1 MDGRYKL
8 GFGLM
13 RLPQTN
19 PDDAGSIDIAE
30 SGRMADAFIDRGFTY
45 FDTAW
50 MYHNRQSEPS
60 AKEFLVKR
68 HDRSEYTLSTKLHSG
83 FFNTEEERDAY
94 FEAQLEKTG
103 AGYFDY
109 YLLHDVGRENIG
121 KFEELHCFEYLQR
134 KKDEGLIKHLGFSS
148 HEDAEHVDKFLTDHP
163 ELEFIQLQINYLDW
177 NSEGVQSGRCY
188 EAAVRHGK
196 DVVVMEPVKGGI
208 LANVPPEAEKL
219 FKTYRPDMSVASW
232 AIRFAA
238 SLENVKVVLS
248 GMSSMEQLLD
258 NTSYMQNF
266 VPLNDEEY
274 EIIDKVV
281 EIINRSISIPCT
293 ACSYC
298 TEGCPMNIPI
308 PRYFSLY
315 NTDKLED
322 SSREWT
328 TQREYYERSAMKFG
342 KASDCIGCGQCE
354 AICPQ
359 HLPIIKDLA
368 MVADY
373 FEGNQ

>member
-1 MDGRYKL
+1 MDVRYKL

-19 PDDAGSIDIAE
+19 PDDAGSIDIPE
-30 SGRMADAFIDRGFTY
+30 CERMADAFIDQGFTY

-50 MYHNRQSEPS
+50 MYHNKESEP
-60 AKEFLVKR
+60 ATKKFLVER
-68 HDRSEYTLSTKLHSG
+68 HERSEYTLATKMHAG

-109 YLLHDVGRENIG
+109 YLLHDVGRDNID
-121 KFEELHCFEYLQR
+121 KFKELHCFEYLKQ
-134 KKDEGLIKHLGFSS
+134 KKEEGIIRHLGFSS

-163 ELEFIQLQINYLDW
+163 EFEFIQLQINYLDW
-177 NSEGVQSGRCY
+177 NSEGVQSRKCY
-188 EAAVRHGK
+188 EAAFKHGM

-208 LANVPPEAEKL
+208 LANVPPEAEALLKA
-219 FKTYRPDMSVASW
+219 YHPDMSVASW
-232 AIRFAA
+232 AIRFVA

-258 NTSYMQNF
+258 NTSYMKEF
-266 VPLNDEEY
+266 KPLSQEEY

-281 EIINRSISIPCT
+281 SIINSSITIPCT

-315 NTDKLED
+315 NTDMHED
-322 SSREWT
+322 SDREWT
-328 TQREYYERSAMKFG
+328 PQCEYYERTTMTFG
-342 KASDCIGCGQCE
+342 KASECISCGQCE

-359 HLPIIKDLA
+359 HLPIIKDLE
-368 MVADY
+368 MVAEH
-373 FEGNQ
+373 FEQE

>member
-1 MDGRYKL
+1 MDVRYKL

-19 PDDAGSIDIAE
+19 PDDAGSIDIPE
-30 SGRMADAFIDRGFTY
+30 CERMADAFIDQGFTY

-50 MYHNRQSEPS
+50 MYHNKESEP
-60 AKEFLVKR
+60 ATKKFLVER
-68 HDRSEYTLSTKLHSG
+68 HERSEYTLATKMHAG

-109 YLLHDVGRENIG
+109 YLLHDVGRDHID
-121 KFEELHCFEYLQR
+121 KFKELHCFEYLKQ
-134 KKDEGLIKHLGFSS
+134 KKEEGIIRHLGFSS

-163 ELEFIQLQINYLDW
+163 EFEFIQLQINYLDW
-177 NSEGVQSGRCY
+177 NSEGVQSRKCY
-188 EAAVRHGK
+188 EAAVKHGM

-208 LANVPPEAEKL
+208 LANVPPEAEALLKA
-219 FKTYRPDMSVASW
+219 YHPDMSVASW
-232 AIRFAA
+232 AIRFVA

-258 NTSYMQNF
+258 NTSYMKEF
-266 VPLNDEEY
+266 KPLSQEEY

-281 EIINRSISIPCT
+281 SIINSSITIPCT

-315 NTDKLED
+315 NTDMHED
-322 SSREWT
+322 SDREWT
-328 TQREYYERSAMKFG
+328 PQCEYYERTTMTFG
-342 KASDCIGCGQCE
+342 KASECISCGQCE

-359 HLPIIKDLA
+359 HLPIIKNLE
-368 MVADY
+368 MVAEH
-373 FEGNQ
+373 FEQE

>member
-1 MDGRYKL
+1 MDVRYKL

-19 PDDAGSIDIAE
+19 PDDAGSIDIPE
-30 SGRMADAFIDRGFTY
+30 CERMADAFIDQGFTY

-50 MYHNRQSEPS
+50 MYHNKESEP
-60 AKEFLVKR
+60 ATKKFLVER
-68 HDRSEYTLSTKLHSG
+68 HERSEYTLATKMHAG

-109 YLLHDVGRENIG
+109 YLLHDVGRDNID
-121 KFEELHCFEYLQR
+121 KFEELHCFEYLKQ
-134 KKDEGLIKHLGFSS
+134 KKEEGTIRRIGFSS

-163 ELEFIQLQINYLDW
+163 EFEFIQLQINYLDW
-177 NSEGVQSGRCY
+177 NSEGVQSRKCY
-188 EAAVRHGK
+188 EVAVKHGM

-208 LANVPPEAEKL
+208 LANVPPEAEALLKS
-219 FKTYRPDMSVASW
+219 YHPDMSVASW
-232 AIRFAA
+232 AIRFVA

-258 NTSYMQNF
+258 NTSYMKEF
-266 VPLNDEEY
+266 KPLSQEEY

-281 EIINRSISIPCT
+281 SIINSSITIPCT

-315 NTDKLED
+315 NTDMHED
-322 SSREWT
+322 SDREWT
-328 TQREYYERSAMKFG
+328 PQCEYYERTTMTFG
-342 KASDCIGCGQCE
+342 KASECISCGQCE

-359 HLPIIKDLA
+359 HLPIIKDLE
-368 MVADY
+368 MVAEH
-373 FEGNQ
+373 FEQE

>member
-1 MDGRYKL
+1 MDVRYKL

-19 PDDAGSIDIAE
+19 PDDAGSIDIPE
-30 SGRMADAFIDRGFTY
+30 CERMTDAFIDQGFTY

-50 MYHNRQSEPS
+50 MYHNKESEP
-60 AKEFLVKR
+60 ATKKFLVER
-68 HDRSEYTLSTKLHSG
+68 HERSEYTLATKMHAG

-109 YLLHDVGRENIG
+109 YLLHDVGRDNID
-121 KFEELHCFEYLQR
+121 KFEELHCFEYLKQ
-134 KKDEGLIKHLGFSS
+134 KKEEGIIRHLGFSS
-148 HEDAEHVDKFLTDHP
+148 HEDAEHVDRFLTDHP
-163 ELEFIQLQINYLDW
+163 EFEFIQLQINYLDW
-177 NSEGVQSGRCY
+177 NSEGVQSRKCY
-188 EAAVRHGK
+188 EAAVKHGM

-208 LANVPPEAEKL
+208 LANVPPEAEALLKA
-219 FKTYRPDMSVASW
+219 YHPDMSVASW
-232 AIRFAA
+232 AIRFVA

-248 GMSSMEQLLD
+248 GMSSMEQLFD
-258 NTSYMQNF
+258 NTSYMKEF
-266 VPLNDEEY
+266 KPLSQEEY

-281 EIINRSISIPCT
+281 SIINSSITIPCT

-315 NTDKLED
+315 NTDMHED
-322 SSREWT
+322 SDREWT
-328 TQREYYERSAMKFG
+328 PQCEYYERTTMTFG
-342 KASDCIGCGQCE
+342 KASECISCGQCE

-359 HLPIIKDLA
+359 HLPIIKNLE
-368 MVADY
+368 MVAEH
-373 FEGNQ
+373 FEQE

>member
-1 MDGRYKL
+1 MDVRYKL

-19 PDDAGSIDIAE
+19 PDDAGSIDIPE
-30 SGRMADAFIDRGFTY
+30 CERMTDAFIDQGFTY

-50 MYHNRQSEPS
+50 MYHNKESEP
-60 AKEFLVKR
+60 ATKKFLVER
-68 HDRSEYTLSTKLHSG
+68 HERSEYTLATKMHAG

-109 YLLHDVGRENIG
+109 YLLHDVGRDNID
-121 KFEELHCFEYLQR
+121 KFKELRCFEYLKQ
-134 KKDEGLIKHLGFSS
+134 KKEEGIIRHLGFSS
-148 HEDAEHVDKFLTDHP
+148 HEDAEHIDKFLTDHP
-163 ELEFIQLQINYLDW
+163 EFEFIQLQINYLDW
-177 NSEGVQSGRCY
+177 NSEGVQSRKCY
-188 EAAVRHGK
+188 EVAVKHGM

-208 LANVPPEAEKL
+208 LANVPPEAEALLKA
-219 FKTYRPDMSVASW
+219 YHPDMSVASW
-232 AIRFAA
+232 AIRFVA

-248 GMSSMEQLLD
+248 GMSIMEQLLD
-258 NTSYMQNF
+258 NTSYMKEF
-266 VPLNDEEY
+266 KPLSQEEY

-281 EIINRSISIPCT
+281 SIINSSITIPCT

-315 NTDKLED
+315 NTDMHED
-322 SSREWT
+322 SDREWT
-328 TQREYYERSAMKFG
+328 PQCEYYERTTMTFG
-342 KASDCIGCGQCE
+342 KASECISCGQCE

-359 HLPIIKDLA
+359 HLPIIKDLE
-368 MVADY
+368 MVAEH
-373 FEGNQ
+373 FEQE

>member
-1 MDGRYKL
+1 MDVRYKL

-19 PDDAGSIDIAE
+19 PDDAGSIDIPE
-30 SGRMADAFIDRGFTY
+30 CERMADAFIDQGFTY

-50 MYHNRQSEPS
+50 MYHNKESEP
-60 AKEFLVKR
+60 ATKKFLVER
-68 HDRSEYTLSTKLHSG
+68 HERSEYTLATKMHAG

-109 YLLHDVGRENIG
+109 YLLHDVGRDNID
-121 KFEELHCFEYLQR
+121 KFKELRCFEYLKQ
-134 KKDEGLIKHLGFSS
+134 KKEEGIIRHLGFSS
-148 HEDAEHVDKFLTDHP
+148 HEDAEHIDKFLTDHP
-163 ELEFIQLQINYLDW
+163 EFEFIQLQINYLDW
-177 NSEGVQSGRCY
+177 NSEGVQSRKCY
-188 EAAVRHGK
+188 EVAVKHGM

-208 LANVPPEAEKL
+208 LANVPPEAEALLKA
-219 FKTYRPDMSVASW
+219 YHPDMSVASW
-232 AIRFAA
+232 AIRFVA

-248 GMSSMEQLLD
+248 GMSIMEQLLD
-258 NTSYMQNF
+258 NTSYMKEF
-266 VPLNDEEY
+266 KPLSQEEY

-281 EIINRSISIPCT
+281 SIINSSITIPCT

-315 NTDKLED
+315 NTDMHED
-322 SSREWT
+322 SDREWT
-328 TQREYYERSAMKFG
+328 PQCEYYERTTMTFG
-342 KASDCIGCGQCE
+342 KASECISCGQCE

-359 HLPIIKDLA
+359 HLPIIKDLE
-368 MVADY
+368 MVAEH
-373 FEGNQ
+373 FEQE

>member
-1 MDGRYKL
+1 MDVRYKL

-19 PDDAGSIDIAE
+19 PDDAGSIDIPE
-30 SGRMADAFIDRGFTY
+30 CECMADTFIDQGFTY

-50 MYHNRQSEPS
+50 MYHNKESEP
-60 AKEFLVKR
+60 ATKKFLVER
-68 HDRSEYTLSTKLHSG
+68 HERSEYTLATKMHAG

-109 YLLHDVGRENIG
+109 YLLHDVGRDNID
-121 KFEELHCFEYLQR
+121 KFKELRCFEYLKQ
-134 KKDEGLIKHLGFSS
+134 KKEEGIIRHLGFSS

-163 ELEFIQLQINYLDW
+163 EFEFIQLQINYLDW
-177 NSEGVQSGRCY
+177 NSEGVQSRKCY
-188 EAAVRHGK
+188 EVAVKHGM

-208 LANVPPEAEKL
+208 LANVPPEAEALLKA
-219 FKTYRPDMSVASW
+219 YHPDMSVASW
-232 AIRFAA
+232 AIRFVA

-258 NTSYMQNF
+258 NTSYMKEF
-266 VPLNDEEY
+266 KPLSQEEY

-281 EIINRSISIPCT
+281 SIINSSITIPCT

-315 NTDKLED
+315 NTDMHED
-322 SSREWT
+322 SDREWT
-328 TQREYYERSAMKFG
+328 PQCEYYERTTMTFG
-342 KASDCIGCGQCE
+342 KASECISCGQCE

-359 HLPIIKDLA
+359 HLPIIKDLEI
-368 MVADY
+368 VADH
-373 FEGNQ
+373 FEQE

>member
-1 MDGRYKL
+1 MDVRYKL

-19 PDDAGSIDIAE
+19 PDDAGSIDIPE
-30 SGRMADAFIDRGFTY
+30 CERMADAFIDQGFTY

-50 MYHNRQSEPS
+50 MYHNKESEP
-60 AKEFLVKR
+60 ATKKFLVER
-68 HDRSEYTLSTKLHSG
+68 HERSEYTLATKMHAG

-109 YLLHDVGRENIG
+109 YLLHDVGRDHID
-121 KFEELHCFEYLQR
+121 KFKELHCFEYLKQ
-134 KKDEGLIKHLGFSS
+134 KKEEGIIRHLGFSS

-163 ELEFIQLQINYLDW
+163 EFEFIQLQINYLDW
-177 NSEGVQSGRCY
+177 NSEGVQSRKCY
-188 EAAVRHGK
+188 EAAVKHGM

-208 LANVPPEAEKL
+208 LANVPPEAEALLKA
-219 FKTYRPDMSVASW
+219 YHPDMSVASW
-232 AIRFAA
+232 AIRFVA

-258 NTSYMQNF
+258 NTSYMKEF
-266 VPLNDEEY
+266 KPLSQEEY

-281 EIINRSISIPCT
+281 SIINSSITIPCT

-315 NTDKLED
+315 NTDMHED
-322 SSREWT
+322 SDREWT
-328 TQREYYERSAMKFG
+328 PQCEYYERTTMTFG
-342 KASDCIGCGQCE
+342 KSCECISCGQCE

-359 HLPIIKDLA
+359 HLPIIKNLE
-368 MVADY
+368 MVAEH
-373 FEGNQ
+373 FEQE

>member
-1 MDGRYKL
+1 MDVRYKL

-19 PDDAGSIDIAE
+19 PDDAGSIDIPE
-30 SGRMADAFIDRGFTY
+30 CERMADAFIDQGFTY

-50 MYHNRQSEPS
+50 MYHNKESEP
-60 AKEFLVKR
+60 ATKKFLVER
-68 HDRSEYTLSTKLHSG
+68 HERSEYTLATKMHAG

-109 YLLHDVGRENIG
+109 YLLHDVGRDNID
-121 KFEELHCFEYLQR
+121 KFKELHCFEYLKQ
-134 KKDEGLIKHLGFSS
+134 KKEEGIIRHLGFSS

-163 ELEFIQLQINYLDW
+163 EFEFIQLQINYLDW
-177 NSEGVQSGRCY
+177 NSEGVQSRKCY
-188 EAAVRHGK
+188 EAAVKHGM

-208 LANVPPEAEKL
+208 LANVPPEAEALLKS
-219 FKTYRPDMSVASW
+219 YHPDMSVASW
-232 AIRFAA
+232 AIRFVA
-238 SLENVKVVLS
+238 SLDNVKVVLS

-258 NTSYMQNF
+258 NTSYMKEF
-266 VPLNDEEY
+266 KPLSQEEY

-281 EIINRSISIPCT
+281 GIINSSITIPCT

-315 NTDKLED
+315 NTDMHED
-322 SSREWT
+322 SDREWT
-328 TQREYYERSAMKFG
+328 PQCEYYERTTMTFG
-342 KASDCIGCGQCE
+342 KASECISCGQCE

-368 MVADY
+368 MVAEH
-373 FEGNQ
+373 FEQE

>member
-1 MDGRYKL
+1 MDVRYKL

-19 PDDAGSIDIAE
+19 PDDAGSIDIPE
-30 SGRMADAFIDRGFTY
+30 CERMADAFIDQGFTY

-50 MYHNRQSEPS
+50 MYHNKESEP
-60 AKEFLVKR
+60 ATKKFLVER
-68 HDRSEYTLSTKLHSG
+68 HERSEYTLATKMHAG

-109 YLLHDVGRENIG
+109 YLLHDVGRDNID
-121 KFEELHCFEYLQR
+121 KFKELRCFEYLKQ
-134 KKDEGLIKHLGFSS
+134 KKEEGIIRHLGFSS

-163 ELEFIQLQINYLDW
+163 EFEFIQLQINYLDW
-177 NSEGVQSGRCY
+177 NSEGVQSRKCY
-188 EAAVRHGK
+188 EVAVKHGM
-196 DVVVMEPVKGGI
+196 DIVVMEPVKGGI
-208 LANVPPEAEKL
+208 LANVPPEAEALLKA
-219 FKTYRPDMSVASW
+219 YHPDMSVASW
-232 AIRFAA
+232 AIRFVA

-258 NTSYMQNF
+258 NTSYMKEF
-266 VPLNDEEY
+266 KPLSQEEY

-281 EIINRSISIPCT
+281 SIINSSITIPCT

-315 NTDKLED
+315 NTDMHED
-322 SSREWT
+322 SDREWT
-328 TQREYYERSAMKFG
+328 PQCEYYERTTMTFG
-342 KASDCIGCGQCE
+342 KASECISCGQCE

-359 HLPIIKDLA
+359 HLPIIKNLE
-368 MVADY
+368 MVAEH
-373 FEGNQ
+373 FEQE

>member
-1 MDGRYKL
+1 MDVRYKL

-19 PDDAGSIDIAE
+19 PDDAGSIDIPE
-30 SGRMADAFIDRGFTY
+30 CERMADAFIDQGFTY

-50 MYHNRQSEPS
+50 MYHNKESEP
-60 AKEFLVKR
+60 ATKKFLVER
-68 HDRSEYTLSTKLHSG
+68 HERSEYTLATKMHAG

-109 YLLHDVGRENIG
+109 YLL
-121 KFEELHCFEYLQR
+121 EYLKQ
-134 KKDEGLIKHLGFSS
+134 KKEEGIIRHLGFSS

-163 ELEFIQLQINYLDW
+163 EFEFIQLQINYLDW
-177 NSEGVQSGRCY
+177 NSEGVQSRKCY
-188 EAAVRHGK
+188 EVAVKHGM

-208 LANVPPEAEKL
+208 LANVPPEAEALLKS
-219 FKTYRPDMSVASW
+219 YHPDMSVASW
-232 AIRFAA
+232 AIRFVA

-258 NTSYMQNF
+258 NTSYMKEF
-266 VPLNDEEY
+266 KPLSQEEY

-281 EIINRSISIPCT
+281 SIINSSITIPCT

-315 NTDKLED
+315 NTDMHED
-322 SSREWT
+322 SDREWT
-328 TQREYYERSAMKFG
+328 PQCEYYERTTMTFG
-342 KASDCIGCGQCE
+342 KASECISCGQCE

-359 HLPIIKDLA
+359 HLPIIKDLE
-368 MVADY
+368 MVAEH
-373 FEGNQ
+373 FEQE

>member
-1 MDGRYKL
+1 MDVRYKL

-19 PDDAGSIDIAE
+19 PDDAGSIDIPE
-30 SGRMADAFIDRGFTY
+30 CERMADAFIDQGFTY

-50 MYHNRQSEPS
+50 MYHNKESEP
-60 AKEFLVKR
+60 ATKKFLVER
-68 HDRSEYTLSTKLHSG
+68 HERSEYTLATKMHAG

-109 YLLHDVGRENIG
+109 YLLHDVGRDNIDTF
-121 KFEELHCFEYLQR
+121 KELHCFEYLKQ
-134 KKDEGLIKHLGFSS
+134 KKDEGIIRHLGFSS

-163 ELEFIQLQINYLDW
+163 EFEFIQLQINYLDW
-177 NSEGVQSGRCY
+177 NSEGVQSRKCY
-188 EAAVRHGK
+188 EVAVKHGM

-208 LANVPPEAEKL
+208 LANVPPEAEALLKA
-219 FKTYRPDMSVASW
+219 YHPDMSVASW
-232 AIRFAA
+232 AIRFVA

-258 NTSYMQNF
+258 NTSYMKEF
-266 VPLNDEEY
+266 KPLSQEEY

-281 EIINRSISIPCT
+281 SIINSSITIPCT

-315 NTDKLED
+315 NTDMHED
-322 SSREWT
+322 SDREWT
-328 TQREYYERSAMKFG
+328 PQCEYYERTTMTFG
-342 KASDCIGCGQCE
+342 KASECISCGQCE

-359 HLPIIKDLA
+359 HLPIIKDLE
-368 MVADY
+368 MVAEH
-373 FEGNQ
+373 FEQE

>member
-1 MDGRYKL
+1 MDVRYKL

-19 PDDAGSIDIAE
+19 PDDAGSIDIPE
-30 SGRMADAFIDRGFTY
+30 CERMADAFIDQGFTY

-50 MYHNRQSEPS
+50 MYHNKESEP
-60 AKEFLVKR
+60 ATKKFLVER
-68 HDRSEYTLSTKLHSG
+68 HERSEYTLATKMHAG

-109 YLLHDVGRENIG
+109 YLLHDVGRDNID
-121 KFEELHCFEYLQR
+121 KFKELRCFEYLKQ
-134 KKDEGLIKHLGFSS
+134 KKEEGIIRHLGFSS
-148 HEDAEHVDKFLTDHP
+148 HEDAEHVDKFLTNHP
-163 ELEFIQLQINYLDW
+163 EFEFIQLQINYLDW
-177 NSEGVQSGRCY
+177 NSEGVQSRKCY
-188 EAAVRHGK
+188 EVAVKHGM

-208 LANVPPEAEKL
+208 LANVPPEAEALLKS
-219 FKTYRPDMSVASW
+219 YHPDMSVASW
-232 AIRFAA
+232 AIRFVA

-258 NTSYMQNF
+258 NTSYMKEF
-266 VPLNDEEY
+266 KPLSQEEY

-281 EIINRSISIPCT
+281 SIINSSITIPCT

-315 NTDKLED
+315 NTDMHED
-322 SSREWT
+322 SDREWT
-328 TQREYYERSAMKFG
+328 PQCEYYERTTMTFG
-342 KASDCIGCGQCE
+342 KASECISCGQCE

-359 HLPIIKDLA
+359 HLPIIKDLE
-368 MVADY
+368 MVAEH
-373 FEGNQ
+373 FEQE

>member
-1 MDGRYKL
+1 MDVRYKL

-19 PDDAGSIDIAE
+19 PDDAGSIDIPE
-30 SGRMADAFIDRGFTY
+30 CECMADTFIDQGFTY

-50 MYHNRQSEPS
+50 MYHNKESEP
-60 AKEFLVKR
+60 ATKKFLVER
-68 HDRSEYTLSTKLHSG
+68 HERSEYTLATKMHAG

-109 YLLHDVGRENIG
+109 YLLHDVGRDNID
-121 KFEELHCFEYLQR
+121 KFKELRCFEYLKQ
-134 KKDEGLIKHLGFSS
+134 KKEEGIIRHLGFSS

-163 ELEFIQLQINYLDW
+163 EFEFIQLQINYLDW
-177 NSEGVQSGRCY
+177 NSEGVQSRKCY
-188 EAAVRHGK
+188 EVAVKHGM

-208 LANVPPEAEKL
+208 LANVPPEAEALLKA
-219 FKTYRPDMSVASW
+219 YHPDMSVASW
-232 AIRFAA
+232 AIRFVA

-258 NTSYMQNF
+258 NTSYMKEF
-266 VPLNDEEY
+266 KPLSQEEY

-281 EIINRSISIPCT
+281 SIINSSITIPCT

-315 NTDKLED
+315 NTDMHED
-322 SSREWT
+322 SDREWT
-328 TQREYYERSAMKFG
+328 PQCEYYERTTMTFG
-342 KASDCIGCGQCE
+342 KASECISCGQCE

-359 HLPIIKDLA
+359 HLPIIKDLE
-368 MVADY
+368 MVAEH
-373 FEGNQ
+373 FEQE

>member
-1 MDGRYKL
+1 MDVRYKL

-19 PDDAGSIDIAE
+19 PDDAGSIDIPE
-30 SGRMADAFIDRGFTY
+30 CERMTDAFIDQGFTY

-50 MYHNRQSEPS
+50 MYHNKESEP
-60 AKEFLVKR
+60 ATKKFLVER
-68 HDRSEYTLSTKLHSG
+68 HERSEYTLATKMHAG

-109 YLLHDVGRENIG
+109 YLLHDVGRDNID
-121 KFEELHCFEYLQR
+121 KFKELHCLEYLKQ
-134 KKDEGLIKHLGFSS
+134 KKEEGIIRHLGFSS
-148 HEDAEHVDKFLTDHP
+148 HEDAEHVDKFLTNHP
-163 ELEFIQLQINYLDW
+163 EFEFIQLQINYLDW
-177 NSEGVQSGRCY
+177 NSEGVQSRKCY
-188 EAAVRHGK
+188 EAAVKHGM

-208 LANVPPEAEKL
+208 LANVPPEAEALLKS
-219 FKTYRPDMSVASW
+219 YHPDMSVASW
-232 AIRFAA
+232 AIRFVA

-258 NTSYMQNF
+258 NTSYMKEF
-266 VPLNDEEY
+266 KPLSQEEY

-281 EIINRSISIPCT
+281 SIINSSITIPCT

-315 NTDKLED
+315 NTDMHED
-322 SSREWT
+322 SDREWT
-328 TQREYYERSAMKFG
+328 PQCEYYERTTMTFG
-342 KASDCIGCGQCE
+342 KASECISCGQCE

-359 HLPIIKDLA
+359 HLPIIKDLE
-368 MVADY
+368 MVAEH
-373 FEGNQ
+373 FEQE

>member
-1 MDGRYKL
+1 MDVRYRL

-19 PDDAGSIDIAE
+19 PDDAGSIDIPE
-30 SGRMADAFIDRGFTY
+30 CERMADAFIDQGFTY

-50 MYHNRQSEPS
+50 MYHNKESEP
-60 AKEFLVKR
+60 ATKKFLVER
-68 HDRSEYTLSTKLHSG
+68 HERNEYTLATKMHAG

-109 YLLHDVGRENIG
+109 YLLHDVGRDNIDTF
-121 KFEELHCFEYLQR
+121 KELHCFEYLKQ
-134 KKDEGLIKHLGFSS
+134 KKDEGIIRHLGFSS

-163 ELEFIQLQINYLDW
+163 EFEFIQLQINYLDW
-177 NSEGVQSGRCY
+177 NSEGVQSRKCY
-188 EAAVRHGK
+188 EVAVKHGM

-208 LANVPPEAEKL
+208 LANVPPEAEALLKA
-219 FKTYRPDMSVASW
+219 YHPDMSVASW
-232 AIRFAA
+232 AIRFVA

-258 NTSYMQNF
+258 NTSYMKEF
-266 VPLNDEEY
+266 KPLSQEEY

-281 EIINRSISIPCT
+281 SIINSSITIPCT

-315 NTDKLED
+315 NTDMHED
-322 SSREWT
+322 SDREWT
-328 TQREYYERSAMKFG
+328 PQCEYYERTTMTFG
-342 KASDCIGCGQCE
+342 KASECISCGQCE

-359 HLPIIKDLA
+359 HLPIIKDLE
-368 MVADY
+368 MVAEH
-373 FEGNQ
+373 FEQE

>member
-1 MDGRYKL
+1 MDVRYKL

-19 PDDAGSIDIAE
+19 PDDAGSIDIPE
-30 SGRMADAFIDRGFTY
+30 CERMADAFIDQGFTY

-50 MYHNRQSEPS
+50 MYHNKESEP
-60 AKEFLVKR
+60 ATKKFLVER
-68 HDRSEYTLSTKLHSG
+68 HERSEYTLATKMHAG

-109 YLLHDVGRENIG
+109 YLLHDVGRDNID
-121 KFEELHCFEYLQR
+121 KFKELRCFEYLKQ
-134 KKDEGLIKHLGFSS
+134 KKEEGIIRHLGFSS

-163 ELEFIQLQINYLDW
+163 EFEFIQLQINYLDW
-177 NSEGVQSGRCY
+177 NSEGVQSRKCY
-188 EAAVRHGK
+188 EAAVKHGM
-196 DVVVMEPVKGGI
+196 DIVVMEPVKGGI
-208 LANVPPEAEKL
+208 LANVPPEAEALLKA
-219 FKTYRPDMSVASW
+219 YHPDMSVASW
-232 AIRFAA
+232 AIRFVA

-258 NTSYMQNF
+258 NTSYMKEF
-266 VPLNDEEY
+266 KPLSQEEY

-281 EIINRSISIPCT
+281 SIINSSITIPCT

-315 NTDKLED
+315 NTDMHED
-322 SSREWT
+322 SDREWT
-328 TQREYYERSAMKFG
+328 PQCEYYERTTMTFG
-342 KASDCIGCGQCE
+342 KASECISCGQCE

-359 HLPIIKDLA
+359 HLPIIKNLE
-368 MVADY
+368 MVAEH
-373 FEGNQ
+373 FEQE

>member
-1 MDGRYKL
+1 MDVRYKL

-13 RLPQTN
+13 RLPMTN

-30 SGRMADAFIDRGFTY
+30 SGRMADSFIEQGFTY

-50 MYHNRQSEPS
+50 MYHNKQSEP
-60 AKEFLVKR
+60 ATKEFLVKR
-68 HDRSEYTLSTKLHSG
+68 HDRSEYTLATKMHAG

-109 YLLHDVGRENIG
+109 YLLHDVGRENID
-121 KFEELHCFEYLQR
+121 KFTELHCFEYLKG
-134 KKDEGLIKHLGFSS
+134 KKEAGIIKHLGFSS
-148 HEDAEHVDKFLTDHP
+148 HEDAEHVDKFLTEHP
-163 ELEFIQLQINYLDW
+163 EFEFIQLQINYLDW
-177 NSEGVQSGRCY
+177 NSEGVQSRLCY
-188 EAAVRHGK
+188 EAAVKHGM

-208 LANVPPEAEKL
+208 LANVPPEAEALLKAH
-219 FKTYRPDMSVASW
+219 RPDMSVASW
-232 AIRFAA
+232 AIRFVA

-258 NTSYMQNF
+258 NTSYMKEF
-266 VPLNDEEY
+266 KPLSQEEY

-281 EIINRSISIPCT
+281 SIINSSITIPCT

-315 NTDKLED
+315 NTDMHED
-322 SSREWT
+322 SDREWT
-328 TQREYYERSAMKFG
+328 PQCEYYERTTMTFG
-342 KASDCIGCGQCE
+342 KASECISCGQCE

-359 HLPIIKDLA
+359 HLPIIKNLE
-368 MVADY
+368 MVAEH
-373 FEGNQ
+373 FEQE

>member
-1 MDGRYKL
+1 MDVRYRL

-19 PDDAGSIDIAE
+19 PDDAGSIDIPE
-30 SGRMADAFIDRGFTY
+30 CERMADAFIDQGFTY

-50 MYHNRQSEPS
+50 MYHNKESEP
-60 AKEFLVKR
+60 ATKKFLVER
-68 HDRSEYTLSTKLHSG
+68 HERSEYTLATKMHAG

-109 YLLHDVGRENIG
+109 YLLHDVGRDSID
-121 KFEELHCFEYLQR
+121 KFKELHCFEYLKQ
-134 KKDEGLIKHLGFSS
+134 KKEEGIIRHLGFSS

-163 ELEFIQLQINYLDW
+163 EFEFIQLQINYLDW
-177 NSEGVQSGRCY
+177 NSEGVQSRKCY
-188 EAAVRHGK
+188 EVAVKHGM

-208 LANVPPEAEKL
+208 LANVPPEAEALLKA
-219 FKTYRPDMSVASW
+219 YHPDMSVASW
-232 AIRFAA
+232 AIRFVA

-258 NTSYMQNF
+258 NTSYMKEF
-266 VPLNDEEY
+266 KPLSQEEY

-281 EIINRSISIPCT
+281 SIINSSITIPCT

-315 NTDKLED
+315 NTDMHED
-322 SSREWT
+322 SDREWT
-328 TQREYYERSAMKFG
+328 PQCEYYERTTMTFG
-342 KASDCIGCGQCE
+342 KASECISCGQCE
-354 AICPQ
+354 VICPQ
-359 HLPIIKDLA
+359 HLPIIKDLE
-368 MVADY
+368 MVAEH
-373 FEGNQ
+373 FEQE

>member
-1 MDGRYKL
+1 MDVRYKL

-19 PDDAGSIDIAE
+19 PDDAGSIDIPE
-30 SGRMADAFIDRGFTY
+30 CERMADAFIDQGFTY

-50 MYHNRQSEPS
+50 MYHNKESEP
-60 AKEFLVKR
+60 ATKKFLVER
-68 HDRSEYTLSTKLHSG
+68 HERSEYTLATKMHAG

-109 YLLHDVGRENIG
+109 YLLHDVGRDNID
-121 KFEELHCFEYLQR
+121 KFKELRCFEYLKQ
-134 KKDEGLIKHLGFSS
+134 KKEEGIIRHLGFSS

-163 ELEFIQLQINYLDW
+163 EFEFIQLQINYLDW
-177 NSEGVQSGRCY
+177 NSEGVQSRKCY
-188 EAAVRHGK
+188 EVAVKHGM

-208 LANVPPEAEKL
+208 LANVPPEAEALLKA
-219 FKTYRPDMSVASW
+219 YHPDMSVASW
-232 AIRFAA
+232 AIRFVA

-258 NTSYMQNF
+258 NTSYMKEF
-266 VPLNDEEY
+266 KPLSQEEY

-281 EIINRSISIPCT
+281 SIINSSITIPCT

-315 NTDKLED
+315 NTDMHED
-322 SSREWT
+322 SDREWT
-328 TQREYYERSAMKFG
+328 PQCEYYERTTMTFG
-342 KASDCIGCGQCE
+342 KASECISCGQCE

-359 HLPIIKDLA
+359 HLPIIKDLE
-368 MVADY
+368 MVAEH
-373 FEGNQ
+373 FEQE